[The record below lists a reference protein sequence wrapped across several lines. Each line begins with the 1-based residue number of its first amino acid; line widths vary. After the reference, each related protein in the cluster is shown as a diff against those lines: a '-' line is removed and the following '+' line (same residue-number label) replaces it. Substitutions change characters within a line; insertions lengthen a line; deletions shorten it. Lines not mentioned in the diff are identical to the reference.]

1 MTNEEIRSD
10 SCFVDG
16 VEKLHRLLYENHLK
30 AAKIANDLI
39 GKKKP
44 RTDRTSSFCIYV
56 DFEETQPDNKIKGYF
71 TSKNTI
77 LRFLPV
83 EFDYALLFPVKNHGG
98 GTFKQALGIL
108 FSDIQQAQRS
118 HKKLFLKFTP
128 IRAIERED
136 NKIFYNIK
144 IVDESVSCCEL
155 DDIGLP
161 YYSFPDIT
169 KLAIVDIPSDYIG
182 RQYRL
187 VGKQFYAPLTRR
199 KEMDC
204 VLFAQLDNE
213 YDEYAI
219 KVLRWF
225 PAKKGDETDKLLGF
239 ASSGGDCFFELGH
252 ISKEENS
259 ALHKYM
265 VDNNSRLLFGK
276 ILGDKVSITGGV
288 KLFKTNDLKYPRC
301 LYNIPLK

>member
-1 MTNEEIRSD
+1 MIKEISSGLRL
-10 SCFVDG
+10 VDG

-30 AAKIANDLI
+30 AAKIASDLI
-39 GKKKP
+39 GKREP
-44 RTDRTSSFCIYV
+44 RADRASSFCIYV
-56 DFEETQPDNKIKGYF
+56 DFEEIQPDNKIKGYF

-77 LRFLPV
+77 LRFLPI

-98 GTFKQALGIL
+98 GTFKQAPGIL
-108 FSDIQQAQRS
+108 FSDIKQTQRC

-128 IRAIERED
+128 IRAIETEE
-136 NKIFYNIK
+136 NKILYNIK
-144 IVDESVSCCEL
+144 VVEEPVSFGEL
-155 DDIGLP
+155 DDIGIP
-161 YYSFPDIT
+161 YYSFPDVT
-169 KLAIVDIPSDYIG
+169 KLAIVDVPSDYMK

-213 YDEYAI
+213 YDENAI

-225 PAKKGDETDKLLGF
+225 PAKKGMETDQLLGI
-239 ASSGGDCFFELGH
+239 APSGGDCFFELGH
-252 ISKEENS
+252 ISREENV

-276 ILGDKVSITGGV
+276 ISGDNISITGGV
-288 KLFKTNDLKYPRC
+288 KLFKTNDIKYPRC

>member
-1 MTNEEIRSD
+1 MIKEISSLRL
-10 SCFVDG
+10 VDG
-16 VEKLHRLLYENHLK
+16 VEKLHRLLYESHLK
-30 AAKIANDLI
+30 AAKIANELI
-39 GKKKP
+39 GKKEP
-44 RTDRTSSFCIYV
+44 RADRASSFCIYV
-56 DFEETQPDNKIKGYF
+56 DFEEKQPDNKIKGYF
-71 TSKNTI
+71 SSKNTI
-77 LRFLPV
+77 LRFLPI

-98 GTFKQALGIL
+98 GTFKQAPGIL
-108 FSDIQQAQRS
+108 ISEILQAQRF
-118 HKKLFLKFTP
+118 HKKLFLRFTP
-128 IRAIERED
+128 IRAIETEEK
-136 NKIFYNIK
+136 KILYNVK
-144 IVDESVSCCEL
+144 IVEEPVSFGEL

-161 YYSFPDIT
+161 YYKFPDLT
-169 KLAIVDIPSDYIG
+169 KLALVDIPSDYIG

-199 KEMDC
+199 KDMDC

-225 PAKKGDETDKLLGF
+225 PAKKGDEIDKLLGF
-239 ASSGGDCFFELGH
+239 ASGGGDCFFELGH
-252 ISKEENS
+252 ISREENA

-276 ILGDKVSITGGV
+276 LSGDKISIIGGV

-301 LYNIPLK
+301 LYNISLK

>member
-1 MTNEEIRSD
+1 MKKED
-10 SCFVDG
+10 SHGPCFVDG
-16 VEKLHRLLYENHLK
+16 VEKLHRLLYETHLK

-39 GKKKP
+39 GKKEP
-44 RTDRTSSFCIYV
+44 RADRAYIFRIYV
-56 DFEETQPDNKIKGYF
+56 DFEEAQPDNKIKGYF
-71 TSKNTI
+71 ASKNTI
-77 LRFLPV
+77 LRFLPI

-98 GTFKQALGIL
+98 GTFKQAPGIL
-108 FSDIQQAQRS
+108 FRDIKHAQQCRQ
-118 HKKLFLKFTP
+118 KLFLRFTP
-128 IRAIERED
+128 IRAIEAEE
-136 NKIFYNIK
+136 NKILYNIN
-144 IVDESVSCCEL
+144 IVDNPVSFGEI

-161 YYSFPDIT
+161 YYTFPDVT

-199 KEMDC
+199 KDMDC

-213 YDEYAI
+213 YDENAI

-225 PAKKGDETDKLLGF
+225 PAKKGVETDQLLGV
-239 ASSGGDCFFELGH
+239 APGGGDCFFELGY
-252 ISKEENS
+252 ISREENA

-276 ILGDKVSITGGV
+276 ISGDKISITGGV